1 MNRGFLASDSF
12 LLDNIEKIR
21 HINTIIVQVCVCQYL
36 TNIFVIIPAKVNVS
50 RPNPVHN
57 VALAKRDL
65 IC

>member
-21 HINTIIVQVCVCQYL
+21 HINTIIVQVCVYQYL
-36 TNIFVIIPAKVNVS
+36 TNIFVITPAKVNVS